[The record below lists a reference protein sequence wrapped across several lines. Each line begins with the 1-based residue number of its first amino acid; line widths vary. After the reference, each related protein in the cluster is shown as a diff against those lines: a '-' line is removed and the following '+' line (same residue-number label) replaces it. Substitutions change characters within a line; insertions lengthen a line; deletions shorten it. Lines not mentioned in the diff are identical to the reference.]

1 MKPIALIT
9 DFGLSDWFTGEM
21 KGVMNGISAESF
33 VVDIT
38 HCIPPGDIR
47 SAAFTLLACYRSFP
61 EGTVF
66 CVTVDPGAGHS
77 SKAIAA
83 ANERYSF
90 VGPDNGVLSWA
101 LAKENVTGVYELSN
115 DSYFRKPVSSTFRGR
130 DIFGP
135 VSSHLSKGLPVGQ
148 LGPFLP
154 NFVKLPFPQPETGNT
169 LLGEIL
175 FIDSFGNTIT
185 NIESEL
191 VSHKKTPRMRIPKSG
206 LELTCRTDYGQVES
220 QRGLFYFG
228 SAGFVEIGVNGGN
241 AAEMLNLTIGDKVEI
256 S

>member
-1 MKPIALIT
+1 MKLIALIT
-9 DFGLSDWFTGEM
+9 DFGLNDWFAGEM
-21 KGVMNGISAESF
+21 KGVMCGISAES
-33 VVDIT
+33 VIVDIT
-38 HCIPPGDIR
+38 HCIPPGNIR

-61 EGTVF
+61 VGTVF

-101 LAKENVTGVYELSN
+101 LDKENVTRVYQLSN
-115 DSYFRKPVSSTFRGR
+115 DSFFRKPVSSTFRGR

-135 VSSHLSKGLPVGQ
+135 VSSHMSKGLHVEQ
-148 LGPFLP
+148 LGPLLST
-154 NFVKLPFPQPETGNT
+154 FVKLPFPQPEAGNT

-175 FIDSFGNTIT
+175 FIDSFGNAIT
-185 NIESEL
+185 NIESDL
-191 VSHKKTPRMRIPKSG
+191 VYHKNTPYMRIIKSG
-206 LELTCRTDYGQVES
+206 LELTCRTDYGQVEP

-241 AAEMLNLTIGDKVEI
+241 AAEMLNLAIGDKVEI